1 MFRFHSKHLWTD
13 LQPHHN
19 NLSSFLDDIYSATVP
34 PAVAAETSVTQTAKP
49 LHSSGHYRSPS
60 SCIHLELAP
69 RTVAA
74 VVEVVCFMQQTFR
87 DSGVFE

>member
-1 MFRFHSKHLWTD
+1 M
-13 LQPHHN
+13 
-19 NLSSFLDDIYSATVP
+19 P

-49 LHSSGHYRSPS
+49 LHSSCHYRSPPPG
-60 SCIHLELAP
+60 IHLELAP

-74 VVEVVCFMQQTFR
+74 VVEVVRFMQQTFG